1 MLFQVW
7 WDTGNWVHK
16 LFSWNYLKACF
27 TRFSQSSECLI
38 FQSLSWIPFR
48 VCWWSAVANN
58 STVVEHNGKQLSLL
72 VRSLTGNQYFS
83 DFHTASSGM
92 SSNWRYHPSLV
103 PGFWLEQ
110 KCKSVLLPL
119 SPLPPSSTKRFQNY
133 KAKGDTKVRE
143 EAWRE
148 AKNTDYDVDK
158 GQYSWT
164 LFTQRS

>member
-7 WDTGNWVHK
+7 WDAGNWVHK

-27 TRFSQSSECLI
+27 TRCSQSSECLI

-48 VCWWSAVANN
+48 VCWWSAVAVANN
-58 STVVEHNGKQLSLL
+58 STVVEHNGKQQSLL

-83 DFHTASSGM
+83 GSHTASLGI
-92 SSNWRYHPSLV
+92 SSNLRYHPSLV
-103 PGFWLEQ
+103 PGFCLEQ

-119 SPLPPSSTKRFQNY
+119 SPLPPSSTKRLQNY

-143 EAWRE
+143 ERPKE
-148 AKNTDYDVDK
+148 KPK
-158 GQYSWT
+158 IWT
-164 LFTQRS
+164 MM